1 MNDVIN
7 GKRLMDDD
15 NYIVEWYY
23 MDSQQKRKEA
33 IEHLVANLK
42 RYAQHDINLE

>member
-7 GKRLMDDD
+7 GKNLMDDD

-23 MDSQQKRKEA
+23 MDDQDRKKAMEY
-33 IEHLVANLK
+33 LVANLK
-42 RYAQHDINLE
+42 RYAQRYINLE